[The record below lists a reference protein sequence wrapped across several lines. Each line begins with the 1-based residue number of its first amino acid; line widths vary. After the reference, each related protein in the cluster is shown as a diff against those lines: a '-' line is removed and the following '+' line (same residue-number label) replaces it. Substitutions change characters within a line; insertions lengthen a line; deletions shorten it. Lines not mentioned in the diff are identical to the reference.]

1 MMSLLKNRYIVDF
14 FAAIMFFTRI
24 PITWSNFSEEAPDL
38 TRAAWSFPLVGF
50 VIGLMSGVLGEI
62 CLALG
67 LSNFLACSVAISLA
81 VLLTGAFHED
91 GLADMAD
98 GFGAGGSPERVNE
111 IMHDSRLGT
120 YGVISLIL
128 GLMIRISVLATLVE
142 LGYSLAIMLSIGF
155 ATGKLSI
162 ILARNFIEPSNYAKQ
177 GSILG
182 EVSPINLLSAVLIW
196 FIPTIFIVP
205 LIGIIMGMLLVFG
218 LVFFLKIRTVH
229 YLNGVTGDVLGATSF
244 LSELLFLIGVVLVL
258 SGVT

>member
-1 MMSLLKNRYIVDF
+1 MIKEQLKIFLTAV
-14 FAAIMFFTRI
+14 MFYTRI
-24 PITWSNFSEEAPDL
+24 PCPSYVDHSEEYL
-38 TRAAWSFPLVGF
+38 NKSTRHFPLIGIIVGF
-50 VIGLMSGVLGEI
+50 ISFIVFWTSNLLFNIEI
-62 CLALG
+62 SIVFSIAAGIL
-67 LSNFLACSVAISLA
+67 I
-81 VLLTGAFHED
+81 TGAFHED

-120 YGVISLIL
+120 YGVIALIL

-162 ILARNFIEPSNYAKQ
+162 ILARNFIKPSNYAKQ

-218 LVFFLKIRTVH
+218 LVFFLKILVYQNYFSFRIREFA
-229 YLNGVTGDVLGATSF
+229 YFLPTSTTR
-244 LSELLFLIGVVLVL
+244 SNKLINLHENN
-258 SGVT
+258 

>member
-50 VIGLMSGVLGEI
+50 VIGLMSGVFGEI

-67 LSNFLACSVAISLA
+67 LSNFLACAVAISLA

-111 IMHDSRLGT
+111 IIYDSRLGT

-128 GLMIRISVLATLVE
+128 GLMICISVLATLVE
-142 LGYSLAIMLSIGF
+142 LG
-155 ATGKLSI
+155 
-162 ILARNFIEPSNYAKQ
+162 IL
-177 GSILG
+177 
-182 EVSPINLLSAVLIW
+182 
-196 FIPTIFIVP
+196 
-205 LIGIIMGMLLVFG
+205 
-218 LVFFLKIRTVH
+218 
-229 YLNGVTGDVLGATSF
+229 
-244 LSELLFLIGVVLVL
+244 
-258 SGVT
+258 